1 MFPIGTPG
9 SRVGRGTELSSVGL
23 KERSR
28 NSKEVRVSLCLVPLQ
43 SGGYGALFLIGLAVN
58 GLNSPG
64 GARRLRLVVLET
76 GSEMVTGMQEV
87 YWGVA
92 LIYICEGARAA
103 GLGRGKS

>member
-64 GARRLRLVVLET
+64 GARRLRLVVLNRLRDGDWHA
-76 GSEMVTGMQEV
+76 GSLLG
-87 YWGVA
+87 
-92 LIYICEGARAA
+92 C
-103 GLGRGKS
+103 GLNLHL